1 MSPVLR
7 TVYGNWPRYNR
18 AFRDVVAQLTEEQ
31 LATRP
36 APERWPLWASVG
48 HAACQRVFA
57 FCDLLG
63 APGAETSMFPNAG
76 FNCPGDD
83 DLETVFSAAQ
93 LTEALDSTFKI
104 VEWCLDNWTVESL
117 AEELHN
123 PDWTG
128 DDIPFTRGYIVQRNF
143 AHDITHIA
151 ETNETLSR
159 LGLAQI
165 DLWS

>member
-1 MSPVLR
+1 MSQVIR
-7 TVYGNWPRYNR
+7 AVYGNWPRYNR
-18 AFRDVVAQLTEEQ
+18 AFRDVVEQLTEEQ

-48 HAACQRVFA
+48 HTACQRVFA

-63 APGAETSMFPNAG
+63 APGASTSMFPNAG

-83 DLETVFSAAQ
+83 DLETVFNAAQ

-128 DDIPFTRGYIVQRNF
+128 DDIPFTRGYIVLRNF
-143 AHDITHIA
+143 AHDISHIA